1 MDLIYNALMASVQT
15 SADRTGTA
23 AKGGETDKFQKL
35 MDQKQN
41 AKDPAGTPR
50 QETVGTTETTETTV
64 EQPQETEGPVSQ
76 DLQELEKRMS
86 LAAMAAMLQN
96 PIVAD
101 IAEETPQVL
110 TDPSWEEGLM
120 PVSYQDNEEG
130 TLRIVSWMP
139 ADSGAAQNLEELNAA
154 AARWIEEQEAQEP
167 LTAEAPAA
175 EEIPEIPVT
184 EIRAETVETGT
195 AQGETDA
202 ETPEEAPAEAPV
214 FGEVEAPPVKVGE
227 APKAEKPETPV
238 EEQIAPK
245 LTEALQK
252 GETRVE
258 LSLTPENLGKV
269 TVEMTWKEDGG
280 LVVQLHAENHRTQGL
295 LEKSVSGLEALLS
308 RENQQEVRVE
318 VPRQQESQQQN
329 FYDGRQGHGGQRQQ
343 ERRQG
348 RQTGSGEDFLQQLRL
363 GLIPSEED

>member
-1 MDLIYNALMASVQT
+1 MDLIYNALMASVKT
-15 SADRTGTA
+15 SAERTGTT

-41 AKDPAGTPR
+41 AKDPAGTTR
-50 QETVGTTETTETTV
+50 QETAETTESTETTAV
-64 EQPQETEGPVSQ
+64 QQPQETEGPLPQ
-76 DLQELEKRMS
+76 DLKELEERMS

-110 TDPSWEEGLM
+110 TDPSWEEGLV

-130 TLRIVSWMP
+130 TLRIVSWMQ
-139 ADSGAAQNLEELNAA
+139 ADSGTAQNLEELNAVA
-154 AARWIEEQEAQEP
+154 TQWIEEQEVQ
-167 LTAEAPAA
+167 TAETPVVV
-175 EEIPEIPVT
+175 EEAPEIPVA
-184 EIRAETVETGT
+184 EIKAETVETGT
-195 AQGETDA
+195 AQSETDG
-202 ETPEEAPAEAPV
+202 ETPEEAPAETPV
-214 FGEVEAPPVKVGE
+214 FGEVETAPVKVGE

-245 LTEALQK
+245 LTEVLQK